1 MMSKEKKG
9 IRAIFKGDTTTLQLL
24 LLLIGVFIVMM
35 LFNPRTAAKPAFI
48 INMFYLFP
56 EYGILA
62 LAMMMPIIAGGIDLS
77 NIATANLAGI
87 VACMFLRTALAGTDG
102 TGPTAWIMLLLAFII
117 AMVVGL
123 VCGMLPGFLIGN
135 LGIPPMLATL
145 GAADLIMGLAL
156 GFTKGTAVTGI
167 PPVLN
172 TFCNT
177 FIFGIVPVMFIVFAL
192 VAAAASWLLTKSTFG
207 YKLYMVGSNPTAT
220 RYSGINNRL
229 IIYRTHMTSGLFAA
243 ISGMLMCGHF
253 NTAKANLGTS
263 YQTPS
268 ILICLLGAVSPL
280 GGFGNVRNV
289 VLAIGILQVL
299 SSIINMI
306 PDISTFYRDLVW
318 GAVLILVLS
327 IKHLARKK

>member
-1 MMSKEKKG
+1 MNSS
-9 IRAIFKGDTTTLQLL
+9 I
-24 LLLIGVFIVMM
+24 
-35 LFNPRTAAKPAFI
+35 
-48 INMFYLFP
+48 
-56 EYGILA
+56 
-62 LAMMMPIIAGGIDLS
+62 
-77 NIATANLAGI
+77 
-87 VACMFLRTALAGTDG
+87 
-102 TGPTAWIMLLLAFII
+102 
-117 AMVVGL
+117 
-123 VCGMLPGFLIGN
+123 
-135 LGIPPMLATL
+135 
-145 GAADLIMGLAL
+145 
-156 GFTKGTAVTGI
+156 
-167 PPVLN
+167 
-172 TFCNT
+172 
-177 FIFGIVPVMFIVFAL
+177 
-192 VAAAASWLLTKSTFG
+192 
-207 YKLYMVGSNPTAT
+207 
-220 RYSGINNRL
+220 
-229 IIYRTHMTSGLFAA
+229 FAA